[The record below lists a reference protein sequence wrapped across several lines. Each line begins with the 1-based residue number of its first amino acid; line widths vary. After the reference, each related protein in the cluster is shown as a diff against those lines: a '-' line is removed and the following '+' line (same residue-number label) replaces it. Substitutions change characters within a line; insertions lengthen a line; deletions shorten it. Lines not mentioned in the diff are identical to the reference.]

1 MAVQVNPPPIL
12 KRPEAFTS
20 DRQTNAYMKQLET
33 IIFQLWQRSG
43 GGTDLIGQAVN
54 FSTSGF
60 SAHTQFLQQQ
70 INGLPELTIDTTGF
84 TTDLTFITTDKVIA

>member
-1 MAVQVNPPPIL
+1 MANPVNPPPIL

-33 IIFQLWQRSG
+33 IIFQLWQRTG
-43 GGTDLIGQAVN
+43 GGTDLISQAGN

-60 SAHTQFLQQQ
+60 SSQAQFLQQQ
-70 INGLPELTIDTTGF
+70 LDGLPKFTCDTTGF
-84 TTDLTFITTDKVIA
+84 TADSTEWTADKDTA